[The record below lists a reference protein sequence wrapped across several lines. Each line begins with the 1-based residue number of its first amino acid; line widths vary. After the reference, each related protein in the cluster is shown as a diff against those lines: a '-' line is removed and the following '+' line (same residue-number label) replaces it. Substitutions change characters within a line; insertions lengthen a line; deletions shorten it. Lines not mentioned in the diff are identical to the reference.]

1 MNAKSEYESVKT
13 DFLSGRIKGCGAYF
27 EEKGY
32 PLEAGY
38 CYLILDKLDKAEKF
52 FQQLKDY
59 DNRACWGLFL
69 LQMIKN
75 DIKSFPSYF
84 QVRNF
89 LELDLNILI
98 LYCKGDYIE
107 NVIRYADFMAYY
119 NPECYKFI
127 GRVFWANGFIPAAK
141 LFLRKAK
148 DKFYQD
154 PELHYLLAYIAYY
167 EDKDIP
173 QCQKS
178 LAACLELLPEYAPA
192 KKLQELIYN
201 TAK

>member
-1 MNAKSEYESVKT
+1 MNAEHEYQMVKN
-13 DFLSGRIKGCGAYF
+13 DFLSGRIKGCAAYF
-27 EEKGY
+27 EEHNY
-32 PLEAGY
+32 YLEAGY
-38 CYLILDKLDKAEKF
+38 CYLILDKLDKAEKS
-52 FQQLKDY
+52 FQHIKDY
-59 DNRACWGLFL
+59 DDRACWGLFL
-69 LQMIKN
+69 LQMIQG
-75 DIKSFPSYF
+75 DIKSFPTYF

-107 NVIRYADFMAYY
+107 NIIRYADFLAYY
-119 NPECYKFI
+119 NPEGYKFI

-167 EDKDIP
+167 EDKDMA
-173 QCQKS
+173 QCVKS
-178 LAACLELLPEYAPA
+178 LNTCLELLPEYAPA
-192 KKLQELIYN
+192 LKLKSLV
-201 TAK
+201 TK